1 MGKRAAAIAGLTEWK
16 PARVWDEP
24 LFNMEAMA
32 RLASELVADAGLAKE
47 EIDGLV
53 IAGTQESPMLAPSA
67 VAEYLGVR
75 SRFNERVDIGGATPA
90 GMVWRAAAAIEVGVC
105 ESVLVLCPGTP
116 QPLED
121 TGATRGKMVMPP
133 YLFGETWGSPQ
144 GQFEIPAGLVAATP
158 SYAMIARRY
167 MDTYELDEETL
178 AKIAVHERH
187 NAQAN
192 PDAIF
197 YGKPITVDDVMASRV
212 VADPLKLLEV
222 VMPCFG
228 ANGVLVT
235 TLERAERANHRP
247 ALVSGFGEELTHKS
261 LTAMPDLLRSPVV
274 GAAER
279 AFAMAGTKPAAM
291 DMLAL
296 YDCYTIT
303 VLLTL
308 EQAGFCKQGEGPAFV
323 REHDLRH
330 DGGDLPLNT
339 NGGQLGAGQ
348 PGLAAGLTH
357 VVEAVRQIQGRA
369 GDRQLPKCD
378 LTYVNGNGGMMSE
391 QVSLVLEGA

>member
-1 MGKRAAAIAGLTEWK
+1 MGKNAAAIAGLTEWK
-16 PARVWDEP
+16 PARVWDRP

-32 RLASELVADAGLAKE
+32 QLASELIADTGLEKG

-75 SRFNERVDIGGATPA
+75 SRFNERVDIGGASPA

-116 QPLED
+116 QPPEHGD
-121 TGATRGKMVMPP
+121 IANGKMVMPP

-158 SYAMIARRY
+158 SYAMLAQRY
-167 MDTYELDEETL
+167 MATYELDEETL
-178 AKIAVHERH
+178 AKVAVHARH
-187 NAQAN
+187 NAQSN

-197 YGKPITVDDVMASRV
+197 YGKPITIDDVMSSRV

-228 ANGVLVT
+228 GAGVLVT
-235 TLERAERANHRP
+235 SLERASRATHRP
-247 ALVSGFGEELTHKS
+247 AIVSGFGEELTHKS
-261 LTAMPDLLRSPVV
+261 LTYMPDLLDSPVR

-279 AFAMAGTKPAAM
+279 AFKMAGTKPSKI
-291 DMLAL
+291 DMAAL

-308 EQAGFCKQGEGPAFV
+308 EDAGFCKKGQGAAFI

-330 DGGDLPLNT
+330 DGNDFPVNT
-339 NGGQLGAGQ
+339 GGGQLGGGQ
-348 PGLAAGLTH
+348 AGLAAGLSH
-357 VVEAVRQIQGRA
+357 VTEAVRQIQGRA
-369 GDRQLPKCD
+369 GMRQLENCD
-378 LTYVNGNGGMMSE
+378 LTFVNGNGGMMSE

>member
-1 MGKRAAAIAGLTEWK
+1 MGKTAAAIAGLSEWK
-16 PARVWDEP
+16 AARVWDQP
-24 LFNMEAMA
+24 IFNMEAMA
-32 RLASELVADAGLAKE
+32 QQASELVADTGIEKG
-47 EIDGLV
+47 EIDGIV
-53 IAGTQESPMLAPSA
+53 IAGAQESPMLAPSA
-67 VAEYLGVR
+67 VAEYLGIR

-105 ESVLVLCPGTP
+105 ESVLVLCPSVP
-116 QPLED
+116 QPPEQAD
-121 TGATRGKMVMPP
+121 VSAGKMVMPP

-167 MDTYELDEETL
+167 MSLYDLDEETL
-178 AKIAVHERH
+178 AKIAVQERY
-187 NAQAN
+187 NAQSN

-197 YGKPITVDDVMASRV
+197 YGKTITLDDVVNSRV

-228 ANGVLVT
+228 GAAVLVT
-235 TLERAERANHRP
+235 SLERAKRANHRP
-247 ALVSGFGEELTHKS
+247 AIISGFGEELTHKS
-261 LTAMPDLLRSPVV
+261 LTYMPDILDSPVR

-279 AFAMAGTKPAAM
+279 AFRMAGSQPDAM
-291 DMLAL
+291 DMVAV

-303 VLLTL
+303 VLVSL
-308 EQAGFCKQGEGPAFV
+308 EDAGFCKKGQGAAFI

-330 DGGDLPLNT
+330 DGKDFPLNT
-339 NGGQLGAGQ
+339 HGGQLGAGQ
-348 PGLAAGLTH
+348 AGLAAGLSH
-357 VVEAVRQIQGRA
+357 VTEAVRQIQGRA
-369 GDRQLPKCD
+369 GDRQLPTCERA
-378 LTYVNGNGGMMSE
+378 YVNGNGGMMSE